1 MENLAYKKLPSCFMD
16 TNEKYLIVSKLKQ
29 FCYEKGIAKNEEGI
43 RAIDKGDFLNSLET
57 YYNKNEETRK
67 EVADFIDS
75 CLKEG
80 IKRVMICEL
89 SGYNELKDIKNI
101 EEYLMDIF
109 SLSNNNNIILH
120 EHKEDINLCGFDL
133 IKNGEFIKKIDFK
146 FSVLLKERKSRN
158 SPFNTIVYPIF
169 VTLDVEKGYF
179 IGRAKSKSGLFR
191 RIHIMDG
198 VYHIDENGND
208 LTVGDSTD
216 CEKLM
221 IECFN
226 IITSKI
232 LFLQIMCGANTMDSF
247 KRKVHRMIDECT
259 KTPKEISDKIN
270 SEEINIEEFVKNF
283 FEEHGISFV
292 ERDNFK
298 NATEDIKIFM
308 EKYLSISQSNKNI
321 FTENRYAYPIRIGAT
336 DSELS
341 SVDEVSSDQT
351 PLQCTSIFFDNKKIL
366 NKERKCDHVK
376 FIFVRNKIKYFTME
390 TFPVNIE
397 VKRGYLY
404 LEFKQYTLE
413 EDIENVLSRIIRN
426 S

>member
-43 RAIDKGDFLNSLET
+43 RAIGKGDFLNSLET

-101 EEYLMDIF
+101 EEYLMNIF
-109 SLSNNNNIILH
+109 SLSINNNIILY
-120 EHKEDINLCGFDL
+120 EHKEEVNLCGFDL
-133 IKNGEFIKKIDFK
+133 IKNGDSIKKIDFK
-146 FSVLLKERKSRN
+146 FSVLLKERKTRT
-158 SPFNTIVYPIF
+158 SPFNTIVYPIW
-169 VTLDVEKGYF
+169 VTLDVEGGYL

-191 RIHIMDG
+191 RIRIEDG
-198 VYHIDENGND
+198 VHRIDKDGND
-208 LTVGDSTD
+208 LSVGDSTD
-216 CEKLM
+216 CDKLM
-221 IECFN
+221 LECFN
-226 IITSKI
+226 IIVSKI
-232 LFLQIMCGANTMDSF
+232 LFLKIMCGANTMDSF
-247 KRKVHRMIDECT
+247 KRKVHRIVDECT
-259 KTPKEISDKIN
+259 KTPIEISEKIN
-270 SEEINIEEFVKNF
+270 NEESNIEDFVKKF
-283 FEEHGISFV
+283 FNKYNISFV
-292 ERDNFK
+292 ERNNFS

-308 EKYLSISQSNKNI
+308 EKYLSVSEKNENI

-341 SVDEVSSDQT
+341 SVDEVSSDQK

-366 NKERKCDHVK
+366 NKEKKCDHVR
-376 FIFVRNKIKYFTME
+376 FIFIREKTKYFTMKK
-390 TFPVNIE
+390 FPVNIE

>member
-1 MENLAYKKLPSCFMD
+1 
-16 TNEKYLIVSKLKQ
+16 
-29 FCYEKGIAKNEEGI
+29 
-43 RAIDKGDFLNSLET
+43 
-57 YYNKNEETRK
+57 
-67 EVADFIDS
+67 
-75 CLKEG
+75 
-80 IKRVMICEL
+80 
-89 SGYNELKDIKNI
+89 
-101 EEYLMDIF
+101 
-109 SLSNNNNIILH
+109 
-120 EHKEDINLCGFDL
+120 
-133 IKNGEFIKKIDFK
+133 
-146 FSVLLKERKSRN
+146 
-158 SPFNTIVYPIF
+158 
-169 VTLDVEKGYF
+169 
-179 IGRAKSKSGLFR
+179 
-191 RIHIMDG
+191 MDG

-216 CEKLM
+216 CEKLR

-270 SEEINIEEFVKNF
+270 SEEINIEKFVKNF